1 MSLQLGI
8 ASNGSFVTA
17 DGYKLQDS
25 NGTHLSAAYIVNK
38 FKVMINGVIYSFKV
52 KLPKKESE

>member
-1 MSLQLGI
+1 MSLHLGI
-8 ASNGSFVTA
+8 VNNGSFVSA

-25 NGTHLSAAYIVNK
+25 TGTHLSATFLVNK
-38 FKVMINGVIYSFKV
+38 LKVMINGVIYSFKV